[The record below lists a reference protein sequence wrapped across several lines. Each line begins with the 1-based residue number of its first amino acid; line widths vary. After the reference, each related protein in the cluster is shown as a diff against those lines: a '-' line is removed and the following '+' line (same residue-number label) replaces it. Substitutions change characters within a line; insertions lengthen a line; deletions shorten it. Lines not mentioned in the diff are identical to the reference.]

1 MRESLL
7 TPLGSV
13 GVGKQS
19 AKQQLGLLSLM
30 ATPGMEIRVLG
41 SQELYNRVAHE
52 GEGYTPKG
60 PRTAGWQQWCQRCGW
75 VIDFIIVYSL
85 SLPLSFILWKGQI
98 CLMGRILCRVESW
111 GSIRTSKT

>member
-41 SQELYNRVAHE
+41 SQELYNRVA
-52 GEGYTPKG
+52 
-60 PRTAGWQQWCQRCGW
+60 QQWCQRCGW